1 MVELHYEAMCPF
13 QYITACGT
21 HNFFLAG
28 CLAKINISDHHWVN
42 HNITTKK
49 HTKSTLV
56 SIINCKRFDCQRV
69 PELHCCLGVRLGLSF
84 FFLLLIAILNSDF
97 LQFIWLAVHI
107 KYYMQDYFLQKF
119 CTLF

>member
-56 SIINCKRFDCQRV
+56 SIINCKRFDCQSARV
-69 PELHCCLGVRLGLSF
+69 ALLPWGAAWAKF

-107 KYYMQDYFLQKF
+107 KDYMQDYFLQKF